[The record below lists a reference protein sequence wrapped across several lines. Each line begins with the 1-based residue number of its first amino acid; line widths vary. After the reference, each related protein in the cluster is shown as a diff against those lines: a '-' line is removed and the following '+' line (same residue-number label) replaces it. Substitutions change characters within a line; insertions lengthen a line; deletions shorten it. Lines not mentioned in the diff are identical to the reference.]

1 MTERPAPPPSRLIG
15 PEGRAAEFGH
25 LVNESMLGVKRAWLS
40 RHHRGPTAPADD
52 EKRRLELAAAIF
64 AAIASVSAPI
74 PGPWNEAS
82 SRVPALLRVE
92 LGKQQPEFIRAL
104 AAVGERLA
112 QPGGDVAEADFKV
125 LDDFASLVARAAM
138 TVSPLSSP

>member
-1 MTERPAPPPSRLIG
+1 MTERPAPPPSLRLMA

-25 LVNESMLGVKRAWLS
+25 LVNESLLGVKRAWLA
-40 RHHRGPTAPADD
+40 RPTAPADD
-52 EKRRLELAAAIF
+52 EKRRFELAAAIF

-82 SRVPALLRVE
+82 SRVPALLKVE

-112 QPGGDVAEADFKV
+112 QTGGDVAEADFSV
-125 LDDFASLVARAAM
+125 LDRFASLVAQTAM